1 MSHTAIERGS
11 SKNSSK
17 VRLGLPTL
25 GAVGAAF
32 SLLFIAV
39 VGLGPAG
46 FLVFLLGAALAGI
59 LAVPR
64 LQRGQLVVLLALLGV
79 LVFTLATR
87 QRAARQAT
95 RPGPAPAS
103 AVRGSGDARQGAAG
117 SGTKSG
123 PGDSRATSNRPRPA
137 RPD

>member
-1 MSHTAIERGS
+1 MSHTAIERGG

-25 GAVGAAF
+25 VAVGAAF

-87 QRAARQAT
+87 QRATRQAT
-95 RPGPAPAS
+95 RPGPAAAS
-103 AVRGSGDARQGAAG
+103 AVSDSGEAGQGTAG

-123 PGDSRATSNRPRPA
+123 PSASRATSNRPRPA
-137 RPD
+137 RLD